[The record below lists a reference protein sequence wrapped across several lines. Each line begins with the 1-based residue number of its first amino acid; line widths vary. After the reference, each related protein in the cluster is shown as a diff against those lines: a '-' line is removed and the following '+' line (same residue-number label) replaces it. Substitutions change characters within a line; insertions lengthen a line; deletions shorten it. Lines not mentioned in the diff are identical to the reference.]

1 MPSSLFWR
9 TFLLLVALLAAAVL
23 AWVQIFFWAEREP
36 RSQQVARQIGVIV
49 TLTRAALVSA
59 RPEARRE
66 VLREIS
72 DVERIEVHLAESA
85 DVLVP
90 PPSSA
95 GFARIRDLVSVQLGE
110 KTRFAAVR
118 NGVPGFWV
126 SFFIEED
133 EFWLR
138 LTRERVDYNMPQ
150 RLLIWGALAALAAL
164 LAAWFIAGRLSK
176 PLNELAG
183 AATAIG
189 RGERPTPVNAGGARE
204 VQQVVRAFNQM
215 VDDLER
221 QDRDRAL
228 VLAGISHDLRTPLAR
243 MRLEAEMSGDAAMRD
258 GMVAD
263 IEQMDT
269 IIGQFMDFARNSAA
283 GEAAQEINL
292 TALVASVQA
301 RYAARGTNVQV
312 QTASKEIVIEGRA
325 KALERAL
332 TNLIDNALRYGRLD
346 NADAKIEVAL
356 SQTVEGSNQCTV
368 IDVMDRG
375 PGVPPDQIAR
385 VKQPFTRLEAART
398 DVTGSGLGL
407 AIVERIARTHGGSLD
422 LLPRNGGG
430 LIARLTLTAVH
441 SPLPNP

>member
-1 MPSSLFWR
+1 MLCWWNKDPLKQSTR
-9 TFLLLVALLAAAVL
+9 RCYYEAL
-23 AWVQIFFWAEREP
+23 
-36 RSQQVARQIGVIV
+36 
-49 TLTRAALVSA
+49 
-59 RPEARRE
+59 
-66 VLREIS
+66 
-72 DVERIEVHLAESA
+72 
-85 DVLVP
+85 
-90 PPSSA
+90 
-95 GFARIRDLVSVQLGE
+95 
-110 KTRFAAVR
+110 
-118 NGVPGFWV
+118 
-126 SFFIEED
+126 
-133 EFWLR
+133 
-138 LTRERVDYNMPQ
+138 
-150 RLLIWGALAALAAL
+150 
-164 LAAWFIAGRLSK
+164 LSK

-189 RGERPTPVNAGGARE
+189 RGERPKPVNAGGARE

-243 MRLEAEMSGDAAMRD
+243 MRLEAEMSGDASMRD

-356 SQTVEGSNQCTV
+356 RQTVEDGNQCTV

-407 AIVERIARTHGGSLD
+407 AIVERIARTHSGSLD